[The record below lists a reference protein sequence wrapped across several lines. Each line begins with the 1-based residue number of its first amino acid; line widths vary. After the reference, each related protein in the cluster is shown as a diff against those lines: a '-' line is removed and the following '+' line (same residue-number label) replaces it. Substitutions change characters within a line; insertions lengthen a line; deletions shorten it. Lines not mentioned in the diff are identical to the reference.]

1 MQVYNTAAQ
10 RRQNQMFGNQFG
22 NQFGANPFGF
32 GFGAMPAMKSAA
44 ASLPAGGSLITENDK
59 EGVSMFKLS
68 IRGGQQ
74 GLAYLMLDNGYDY
87 MLAMQD
93 AMDEKK
99 FMLVLTLLS
108 KTPDDN
114 VVQSKNSKG
123 QNLFHILSQ
132 NAGSYALEHL

>member
-1 MQVYNTAAQ
+1 MASKA
-10 RRQNQMFGNQFG
+10 
-22 NQFGANPFGF
+22 
-32 GFGAMPAMKSAA
+32 AMPASAA
-44 ASLPAGGSLITENDK
+44 SSGVLISEKDK

-74 GLAYLMLDNGYDY
+74 GLAYLMIDNGYDL

-114 VVQSKNSKG
+114 VIQSKNSKG
-123 QNLFHILSQ
+123 QNLFHILS
-132 NAGSYALEHL
+132 